1 MIPGLKGSEAR
12 KDKKIATLKR
22 KLEDK
27 KKKHKEAKKL
37 VCNLGSKAMDLL
49 ESCREA
55 RAGGVLPKEENLEDL
70 GHIMAQLKEGS
81 DNDTS
86 SGWSSDSDSSSD

>member
-37 VCNLGSKAMDLL
+37 VCKGMDLL

-70 GHIMAQLKEGS
+70 GHIMAQLKQDS